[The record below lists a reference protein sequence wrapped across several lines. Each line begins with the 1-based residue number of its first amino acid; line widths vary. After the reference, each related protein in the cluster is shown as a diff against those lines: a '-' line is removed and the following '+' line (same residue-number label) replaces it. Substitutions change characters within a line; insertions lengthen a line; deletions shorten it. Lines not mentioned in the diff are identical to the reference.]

1 MFERDSGVLMD
12 SELICLRREFH
23 RYPETGGL
31 EYRTT
36 ARIIDELEKL
46 GLPVQYGS
54 SVHTDEKLFIRAS
67 EEESEFCINR
77 AREEGARPDLLD
89 AMRGGYT
96 GCVAVIE
103 GAKPGPT
110 IGIRVDIDALTIQ
123 ETSEPSHAPAAEDFV
138 SVHENC
144 MHACGHDAHAAI
156 GVGVAKLLCANRDS
170 LCGKVILIFQPG
182 EELLLGAGSMTAA
195 GVVSQCDYLFGV
207 HVGLQSLP
215 VGTVAASVTG
225 FLAIHRFDAIFRGE
239 ASHAGGAP
247 EKGRNAL
254 AAAAT
259 ATVNMLA
266 IPRHHEGSS
275 RINVGEFIAGTG
287 RNVIPD
293 KAFLSIETRGA
304 STAINKYMADRAEC
318 ICRAAADMY
327 ECQIE
332 TVFMGSCNSAAC
344 DTELV
349 AETVRILSHVDGV
362 ERVITDF
369 DFGASED
376 IVTMFD
382 EVQARG
388 GQATELIIG
397 MPLVAPHHN
406 DHFDIDERVIGIGA
420 RCLAQLALGIGAKG
434 SLNY

>member
-1 MFERDSGVLMD
+1 
-12 SELICLRREFH
+12 
-23 RYPETGGL
+23 
-31 EYRTT
+31 
-36 ARIIDELEKL
+36 
-46 GLPVQYGS
+46 
-54 SVHTDEKLFIRAS
+54 
-67 EEESEFCINR
+67 
-77 AREEGARPDLLD
+77 
-89 AMRGGYT
+89 
-96 GCVAVIE
+96 VA
-103 GAKPGPT
+103 G
-110 IGIRVDIDALTIQ
+110 
-123 ETSEPSHAPAAEDFV
+123 
-138 SVHENC
+138 
-144 MHACGHDAHAAI
+144 
-156 GVGVAKLLCANRDS
+156 
-170 LCGKVILIFQPG
+170 
-182 EELLLGAGSMTAA
+182 
-195 GVVSQCDYLFGV
+195 
-207 HVGLQSLP
+207 
-215 VGTVAASVTG
+215 
-225 FLAIHRFDAIFRGE
+225 
-239 ASHAGGAP
+239 
-247 EKGRNAL
+247 
-254 AAAAT
+254 AAT
-259 ATVNMLA
+259 ATVDILA